1 MKPRQLLPPF
11 AALIAG
17 GIWLNYQAGERTS
30 LASGNLTL
38 RERIAAAKATGGAD
52 ASGSVAEQRT
62 RGGKTT
68 VGGKKMSA
76 ELMEWQRFAE
86 MQLEG
91 DAGAMQNLRLNL
103 RLQSRLKK
111 MSAAEILATFDELAD
126 SDISREGL
134 TKLESMFFDVAAEKD
149 PELTLRHFE
158 NALAGGDHPLGDRL
172 GNTFKKWLGTDSA
185 TAIAWLDEMTAA
197 GKFATK
203 RLDGVN
209 QTLIKCAGPVIAS
222 LLDSDPAG
230 SLARLQALPEDQR
243 AVVMLWNFNT
253 LKPGTEL
260 AFAALVRQGLPESQR
275 TSGFCQVANRM
286 ATDQGF
292 TKVSAF
298 LDTIGAT
305 AEERQKTAESVAV
318 TGLVPLFLQRK
329 GQVTELHDWLVQQN
343 PQTADRDAGRALGTN
358 LGKLGFEST
367 LAAVTELHAKTGS
380 DQLLVGFLNTSR
392 GALGTHGDAAMA
404 LANQIKDPEL
414 RERAVIEIL
423 GANANP

>member
-1 MKPRQLLPPF
+1 MKPRKLLLPI

-30 LASGNLTL
+30 LASGNLAL
-38 RERIAAAKATGGAD
+38 RERITAAKGAD
-52 ASGSVAEQRT
+52 GADSPGSVAEQRA

-68 VGGKKMSA
+68 ASGKKMSA
-76 ELMEWQRFAE
+76 ELMDWKHFAE

-103 RLQSRLKK
+103 RMQSRLKK

-134 TKLESMFFDVAAEKD
+134 SKIESMFFDVAAEKD

-158 NALAGGDHPLGDRL
+158 NALTGGDHPLGDRL

-185 TAIAWLDEMTAA
+185 TAIAWFDEMTAA

-275 TSGFCQVANRM
+275 ASGFCQVANRM
-286 ATDQGF
+286 ASEEGF
-292 TKVSAF
+292 SQVSAF

-305 AEERQKTAESVAV
+305 AEERQTTAKSAAIA
-318 TGLVPLFLQRK
+318 GLAPLLQKNGRI
-329 GQVTELHDWLVQQN
+329 TELHDWLVQQN
-343 PQTADRDAGRALGTN
+343 PQTADRDAGNALISN
-358 LGKLGFEST
+358 LGKLGHEKT
-367 LAAVTELHAKTGS
+367 LAAVNELYAKTGS
-380 DQLLVGFLNTSR
+380 DQLLVGFLSR
-392 GALGTHGDAAMA
+392 TAATELADAAIA
-404 LANQIKDPEL
+404 LINQIKDPEL
-414 RERAVIEIL
+414 RERFQAKMPPD
-423 GANANP
+423 NTKP